1 MFVTAWHITKAIDGI
16 QGASP
21 LAIVTIPAL
30 AQTAGGTGQAIKGT
44 PFGSTEETAFLDR
57 YFKVSG
63 APDAQKPYRAIWEAD
78 KWVNNLYPGRSLQRQ
93 RTDRARRGVCLH
105 QKPGPSRQ
113 DIWAVLPNAAADIEL
128 RKPIRSIDLAI
139 WLGRDQEV
147 DSLPELL
154 GWFQSTFNIRADSN
168 WDLVPSLY
176 DETIPPDYLKQDLQ
190 PDCLD
195 NYAISELVGGLGS
208 PGAGIES
215 LDPIETAIQLEMDG
229 AKFFPPHG
237 LIRRVLNAWIR
248 GDLVVLVGQ
257 PGTGKTKFTSLLT
270 QAFCACLGLEPPL
283 LVPVNSNYDETD
295 FLGYESL
302 AGDEVLRKF
311 TLNVLQAPNALEPHV
326 VVLEEFNLGV
336 VEQYLASVLTAME
349 EPSRRV
355 SLPRSEAYL
364 PEDTFLI
371 ATCNSYLDEATRN
384 RLSYATKRRCAVFEM
399 PNVLAVQLDSDSTS
413 IPRLV
418 VAQIEQAKSEAVN
431 RVSRGRGTSF
441 DQYRIARW
449 TTIRSP
455 KDLSDE
461 VKLRLEILIKGLL
474 GTPEGA
480 SFMTFGLLRD
490 IALEIGLAD
499 RNSDAELD
507 GFLSAVDSKII
518 PQLRGEHSNAQP
530 VLAAVGGIPGAGL
543 LENRIERL
551 KDLDPDQIVTL
562 L

>member
-1 MFVTAWHITKAIDGI
+1 MFVTAWHITKAIAGI

-30 AQTAGGTGQAIKGT
+30 AEIAGSPDQAVKGT
-44 PFGSTEETAFLDR
+44 QFGSTQETAFLER

-63 APDAQKPYRAIWEAD
+63 APDPQKPYRAIWETD
-78 KWVNNLYPGRSLQRQ
+78 QWVNNLYPGRSLQRQ

-113 DIWAVLPNAAADIEL
+113 DIWSVLPNAASDIEL

-139 WLGRDQEV
+139 WLGRDQDV
-147 DSLPELL
+147 ADLDQLL
-154 GWFQSTFNIRADSN
+154 GWFQSTFNIRPDPK
-168 WDLVPSLY
+168 WDLVPGLY
-176 DETIPPDYLKQDLQ
+176 DETIPPDYVTEELQ
-190 PDCLD
+190 PDRLD
-195 NYAISELVGGLGS
+195 AYQISELVGGLGS

-215 LDPIETAIQLEMDG
+215 LIPIESSIQSEMDR
-229 AKFFPPHG
+229 AKFFPPQG
-237 LIRRVLNAWIR
+237 LVRRVLNAWIR

-257 PGTGKTKFTSLLT
+257 PGTGKTKFASLLT
-270 QAFCACLGLEPPL
+270 DAFCASLGLEPPL

-302 AGDEVLRKF
+302 AGEEVLRKF
-311 TLNVLQAPNALEPHV
+311 ASNVLHAPNPLEPHV
-326 VVLEEFNLGV
+326 VLLEEFNLGV

-384 RLSYATKRRCAVFEM
+384 RLSYATKRRCAIFEM
-399 PNVLAVQLDSDSTS
+399 PNVLAVQVDSDTTS
-413 IPRLV
+413 VPRLAV
-418 VAQIEQAKSEAVN
+418 SQIHQARSEATN
-431 RVSRGRGTSF
+431 RVSKGRGTSF
-441 DQYRIARW
+441 DQYRISRW
-449 TTIRSP
+449 TTIGSP
-455 KDLSDE
+455 EDLSDE

-490 IALEIGLAD
+490 VALEIGLAD
-499 RNSDAELD
+499 RNRDAELD
-507 GFLSAVDSKII
+507 AFLSAVDSKII

-530 VLAAVGGIPGAGL
+530 VLAAVGGIPGAVL

-551 KDLDPDQIVTL
+551 KDLDPDQIVTPL
-562 L
+562 